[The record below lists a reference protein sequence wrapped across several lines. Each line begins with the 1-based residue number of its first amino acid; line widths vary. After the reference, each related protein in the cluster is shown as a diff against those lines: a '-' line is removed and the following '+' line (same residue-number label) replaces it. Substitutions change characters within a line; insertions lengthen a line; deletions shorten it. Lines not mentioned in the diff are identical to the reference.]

1 MPTDFFAL
9 LRRDHRDLVRELER
23 LLDPTATV
31 AQLRASMDEVRLGLV
46 AHAEAEDI
54 VLAPYYEPAPQLAG
68 GTGTDLLADE
78 RPTATLLA
86 ALVTEMRAAHRQQ
99 QRVLT
104 ALVGTRPATQLF
116 RDRAHEL
123 LSLIRDHDGDEA
135 DVLLPVLRTHAA
147 VDYCTLAGA
156 YATERLRQL
165 AMLQPSAPVFMP
177 FTLERSRAS

>member
-9 LRRDHRDLVRELER
+9 LRRDHRDLARELER
-23 LLDPTATV
+23 LLDPTATM

-54 VLAPYYEPAPQLAG
+54 VLAPYDEPAEQLAG
-68 GTGTDLLADE
+68 GTGTDLLRDE
-78 RPTATLLA
+78 RPTARLLA
-86 ALVTEMRAAHRQQ
+86 ALVTEMRTAHRQQ

-104 ALVGTRPATQLF
+104 ILVSSRPASPGF

-123 LSLIRDHDGDEA
+123 LDLIDEHDRDEA
-135 DVLLPVLRTHAA
+135 EVLIPALRAHAP
-147 VDYCTLAGA
+147 VDYSTLAGA

-165 AMLQPSAPVFMP
+165 AMLQPSAPVVLP
-177 FTLERSRAS
+177 FTPERSRAS